1 MRKVAIEMN
10 EVAVII
16 PAYNAE
22 RTIARSISSVLAS
35 TIPVDV
41 IVVDDGSS
49 DSTGK
54 IADNYAKEC
63 PRVRVVHQL
72 NAGAYSARLTG
83 VEKCDAKYL
92 AFVDADDMV
101 EPGMYEEMLKFA
113 KLHDLDIVQCEC
125 VGSRRLADGDELFMT
140 RQEVLEKVIHP
151 RLIMGRDAVSVWDK
165 LYRRSVLRLP
175 FEQSDIMM
183 FEDLAFNLQAFLF
196 VQKVGYLRRGLYRYN
211 VNDGS
216 SVRNFKMKNVAD
228 LKEAIRFRDLFIP
241 KYGMI
246 VPDGMLDNWICMN
259 VLNMWKVACTAPIR
273 DGVPRNDKIRALL
286 DLPEVAHAFEAT
298 GRSLARSVMRNCF
311 AVAFSGLVRRIKGFV
326 AG

>member
-1 MRKVAIEMN
+1 MN

-22 RTIARSISSVLAS
+22 RTIASSISSILAS

-41 IVVDDGSS
+41 IVVDDGST
-49 DSTGK
+49 DCTGK
-54 IADNYAKEC
+54 IADEYAEKS
-63 PRVRVVHQL
+63 PRVKVVHQL

-101 EPGMYEEMLKFA
+101 EPGMYEEMLEFA

-140 RQEVLEKVIHP
+140 RQEVLEKVVRP
-151 RLIMGRDAVSVWDK
+151 RLVMGRDAVSVWDK

-211 VNDGS
+211 VNAGS
-216 SVRNFKMKNVAD
+216 SVRNFKMKNVSD

-241 KYGMI
+241 KYEMS
-246 VPDGMLDNWICMN
+246 VPDGAFDDWICRN

-286 DLPEVAHAFEAT
+286 DLPEVSRAFVDT
-298 GRSLARSVMRNCF
+298 GRGGQLRAMHNPVVVG
-311 AVAFSGLVRRIKGFV
+311 AIGLVRKLKGLL
-326 AG
+326 GR

>member
-1 MRKVAIEMN
+1 MS

-41 IVVDDGSS
+41 IVVDDGSL

-54 IADNYAKEC
+54 IADDYAEEY
-63 PRVRVVHQL
+63 PRVKVVHQV

-83 VEKCDAKYL
+83 VEKCDAEYL

-101 EPGMYEEMLKFA
+101 EPSMYEEMLKFA

-125 VGSRRLADGDELFMT
+125 VGSHRLADGDELFMT
-140 RQEVLEKVIHP
+140 RQEVLEKVVHP
-151 RLIMGRDAVSVWDK
+151 RLIMGCDAVSVWDK

-175 FEQSDIMM
+175 FEQSRIMM

-196 VQKVGYLRRGLYRYN
+196 VQNVGYLRRGLYRYN
-211 VNDGS
+211 VNAGS

-246 VPDGMLDNWICMN
+246 VQDCMFDGWICRN
-259 VLNMWKVACTAPIR
+259 VLNMWKVACTAPMR
-273 DGVPRNDKIRALL
+273 DSVPRYDKIRALL

-298 GRSLARSVMRNCF
+298 GRSFVRRVMRNHF
-311 AVAFSGLVRRIKGFV
+311 VVAFSGLVRRVKVFF